1 MRKLLCLLS
10 ASAVAVTLLSTNAMA
25 WGGCG
30 HGFHRTY
37 YGYCVSNY
45 GATSGCPYGYHLG
58 WNVHAC
64 VANHW

>member
-37 YGYCVSNY
+37 YGQCVSNY
-45 GATSGCPYGYHLG
+45 GATFRLPIRLPSRLERPRLRG
-58 WNVHAC
+58 
-64 VANHW
+64 